1 MNIYPTCK
9 WFMLVSATKIN
20 LVEKWF
26 DPEFKKSSMMD
37 MEKSDQPCTICPGWS
52 GLLVAANYIGQY
64 TAMRKIS
71 LVVCE
76 VRIIA
81 IHCLNSLPVITKLS
95 KFVLVGLLKLSRLVQ
110 VLPGHNPQT
119 LGIVPR
125 EDSNQPAKLLF
136 DLILYVPV
144 NNFSVMLGWVF
155 LGWTST
161 KQGFMCPAQGQ
172 NTCDAS
178 EAPTANPQSQV
189 KHSTTE
195 PLRFKPAKQKWHW
208 PYHNMV
214 CWKVPFPQGGFI
226 ITSKFLSS
234 S

>member
-1 MNIYPTCK
+1 
-9 WFMLVSATKIN
+9 
-20 LVEKWF
+20 
-26 DPEFKKSSMMD
+26 
-37 MEKSDQPCTICPGWS
+37 
-52 GLLVAANYIGQY
+52 
-64 TAMRKIS
+64 MRKIS

-155 LGWTST
+155 LG
-161 KQGFMCPAQGQ
+161 
-172 NTCDAS
+172 
-178 EAPTANPQSQV
+178 
-189 KHSTTE
+189 
-195 PLRFKPAKQKWHW
+195 
-208 PYHNMV
+208 
-214 CWKVPFPQGGFI
+214 
-226 ITSKFLSS
+226 
-234 S
+234 